1 MEEFYNSLFG
11 NNGYKHIGIVDVEK
25 KIWGYEKDG
34 IYHFCKE
41 DLTEIDRKDI
51 GIEEEVLAFTEVK
64 ESTNTLHK
72 VLLDKQSCTNYFI
85 IDSTNKVLASY
96 DGSLNCQLWRINSN
110 SIII

>member
-85 IDSTNKVLASY
+85 QVSQVPNLPVLIDKVQRN
-96 DGSLNCQLWRINSN
+96 D
-110 SIII
+110 